1 MNGSGFTMIEALI
14 ALAILGIAMVGVL
27 PAFQTYVDANELSEE
42 HSNALAAGQTVMEAL
57 RQVRPA
63 TLPNSGSSATQTV
76 NAGEHDYEV
85 VAHYCRRTE
94 YCSSTSRHIVVEVS
108 FAGEMI
114 YELET
119 VYTRLN

>member
-1 MNGSGFTMIEALI
+1 MRPCDI
-14 ALAILGIAMVGVL
+14 AAGWQSKTGIL
-27 PAFQTYVDANELSEE
+27 PAFQTYVDANALSEE
-42 HSNALAAGQTVMEAL
+42 HSNALAAGQTVMEGL

-63 TLPNSGSSATQTV
+63 TLPKTGSSATQTV

-85 VAHYCRRTE
+85 VAHYCRQPK
-94 YCSSTSRHIVVEVS
+94 YCSTTSRHIVVEVS
-108 FAGEMI
+108 FSGETI

>member
-1 MNGSGFTMIEALI
+1 VNDSGFTLIEALV

-27 PAFQTYVDANELSEE
+27 PAFQTYKDANTLSEE

-57 RQVRPA
+57 RQVQPA
-63 TLPNSGSSATQTV
+63 SLPTSGSSTTQTV
-76 NAGEHDYEV
+76 SAGEHDYEV
-85 VAHYCRRTE
+85 VAHYCRE
-94 YCSSTSRHIVVEVS
+94 SLYCTATSRHIVVEVS
-108 FAGEMI
+108 FAGETI